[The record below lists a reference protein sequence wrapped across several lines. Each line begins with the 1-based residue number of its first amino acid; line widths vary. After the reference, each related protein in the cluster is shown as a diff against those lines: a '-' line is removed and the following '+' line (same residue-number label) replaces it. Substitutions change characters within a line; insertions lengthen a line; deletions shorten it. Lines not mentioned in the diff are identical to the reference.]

1 MKILLVSQNFYPE
14 NFKSNDIAFE
24 LVKKGHAVDALVG
37 IPNYPEGK
45 YFPGYSLLRRRIETI
60 NGVNIY
66 RSFQTPRGRNSKIL
80 LAINYL
86 SFAFFASIWALF
98 FALFKNDNAIIVH
111 GISPITQGIPAVIIK
126 KLKRVP
132 LYYWVLDLWPESLIS
147 AGGIKS
153 SLILNFFE
161 RIVKLVYNNSYKILI
176 SSKSFENSIIQ
187 KGELKKKLVYFPN
200 WAEDVFC
207 SYNQTDIPYLPD
219 GFKILFA
226 GNIGEAQDFPSIMKA
241 ALLMKNE
248 KEVKWVIVGDG
259 RKKTWVDQFIKEY
272 DLQDTVITMGRFPL
286 NCMPSFFKKADA
298 LLVTLKDELIFNLTV
313 PAKIQAY
320 MASSRPILA
329 MLNGEGANII
339 MESKCGYV
347 VNSGDYQSLVST
359 IREKVLPNMDK
370 FSNMGIHGNTYYK
383 SNFSKEKCINH
394 LCEIIEPKQ

>member
-66 RSFQTPRGRNSKIL
+66 RSFQTPRGRNSNIL

-86 SFAFFASIWALF
+86 SFAIFASIWAFF
-98 FALFKNDNAIIVH
+98 FALVKNYDVIIVH
-111 GISPITQGIPAVIIK
+111 GTSPITQGIPAVIIK
-126 KLKRVP
+126 KLNRVP

-153 SLILNFFE
+153 SIILNIFE
-161 RIVKLVYNNSYKILI
+161 RIVRLVYNNSDKILI
-176 SSKSFENSIIQ
+176 SSKSFESSIIE
-187 KGELKKKLVYFPN
+187 KGDFKNKLVYFPN
-200 WAEDVFC
+200 WAEDAFC
-207 SYNQTDIPYLPD
+207 LDNQMNIPNLPD

-226 GNIGEAQDFPSIMKA
+226 GNIGEAQDFSSIMQA

-248 KEVKWVIVGDG
+248 KGVKWVIVGDG
-259 RKKTWVDQFIKEY
+259 RKKSWVDQFIKDYE
-272 DLQDTVITMGRFPL
+272 LQDTVITLGRFPI

-313 PAKIQAY
+313 PAKVQAY
-320 MASSRPILA
+320 MASSCSILA

-339 MESKCGYV
+339 KESKCGYV
-347 VNSGDYQSLVST
+347 VDSGDYKSLVST
-359 IREKVLPNMDK
+359 IREKVIPNKEK
-370 FSNMGIHGNTYYK
+370 FSKMGILGNTYYK
-383 SNFSKEKCINH
+383 SNFSKEKCILH
-394 LCEIIEPKQ
+394 LCEIIEPK